1 MTFKKQQVDNQP
13 ITRFRL
19 NETFFDS
26 KTRRV
31 MIKHLLHSTLA
42 QLFLIVISLT
52 AITSYAEPHRM
63 NAQDLAVPTD
73 DSQSVSQGQ
82 SIFSEKCSA
91 CHGGSGVGTGRAPCV
106 SCGKYVFRG
115 NTNSEVYE
123 TIANGTP
130 RNGSRGGKMGAFSSI
145 LSHEEIL
152 SVVAY
157 LRHTEKIRIV
167 SGEIPDPYAASDD
180 VLVFPE

>member
-1 MTFKKQQVDNQP
+1 MTFSTKKLDNQL
-13 ITRFRL
+13 ITRFYS

-26 KTRRV
+26 ITRIS
-31 MIKHLLHSTLA
+31 MIKHVLNRILA
-42 QLFLIVISLT
+42 PLFFVAISLT
-52 AITSYAEPHRM
+52 AITSFAEPHRM
-63 NAQDLAVPTD
+63 NARDLAVPSD

-91 CHGGSGVGTGRAPCV
+91 CHGGRGVGTGRAPCV

-130 RNGSRGGKMGAFSSI
+130 RNGSRGGKMGAFSNI

-157 LRHTEKIRIV
+157 LRHTEKTRIV